1 MSGKASIPALKSGN
15 MQTDAFAQ
23 AVKQNLDWLT
33 GQQKNAPPLKELSST
48 ATLEQVI
55 EQVNQLRKRLS

>member
-1 MSGKASIPALKSGN
+1 MSAAVPDLRSGTPQ
-15 MQTDAFAQ
+15 MDVWGQ

-33 GQQKNAPPLKELSST
+33 GQQKNSPPLKVLPTT
-48 ATLEQVI
+48 ATLADVI